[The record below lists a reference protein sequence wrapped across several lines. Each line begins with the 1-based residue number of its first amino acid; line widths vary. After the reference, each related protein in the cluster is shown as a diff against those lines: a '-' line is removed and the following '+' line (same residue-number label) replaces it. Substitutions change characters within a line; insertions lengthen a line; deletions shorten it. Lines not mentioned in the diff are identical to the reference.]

1 MFIADTYTP
10 TRVRFGPGKLKELAT
25 CKLPGKK
32 ALICVTEDGLMEKLG
47 LQSRVLEL
55 LKQNGVEAVVYD
67 KITPNPTRT
76 GVMNGAA
83 LAKKEGCDF
92 ILGLGGG
99 SSIDSAKGIAI
110 MVKNPGDL
118 WDYASVG
125 SGGKK
130 AVTGALPVVTVST
143 TSGTG
148 TETDP
153 YCVITK
159 EETGEKLDFT
169 LDEIF
174 PVLSIIDPELM
185 KTLPRNLTT
194 YQGFDAL
201 FHVAECYISNENE
214 NRMATLYTLDGVK
227 TVAGWLAT
235 AVKDGSNL
243 EARTHMAYVADILAG
258 YSQAIINTTSHH
270 IIGQTI
276 GGMFPKVP
284 HGLSLLFVAEAYYNK
299 VKVLRPELLDELGE
313 AMGVKADPSKP
324 GEAFVTALTSLLDE
338 TGIRKPAMSEYGIT
352 PDHFERIAEVT
363 VDVVGIDFE
372 KYTITKAD
380 IVEMLKASYR

>member
-1 MFIADTYTP
+1 MFVADSYIP
-10 TRVRFGPGKLKELAT
+10 TRVLFGAGKLNELAT
-25 CKLPGKK
+25 CALPGKK

-47 LQSRVLEL
+47 LQIRVVEL
-55 LKQNGVEAVVYD
+55 LKKNGVETVIYD
-67 KITPNPTRT
+67 RITPNPTRT

-83 LAKKEGCDF
+83 LVKDEGCDF
-92 ILGLGGG
+92 VIGLGGG

-110 MVKNPGDL
+110 MSKNPGDL

-125 SGGKK
+125 SGGRKQV
-130 AVTGALPVVTVST
+130 AGALPVVTVST

-159 EETGEKLDFT
+159 EETGEKIDFT

-185 KTLPRNLTT
+185 VTLPLNLTI

-201 FHVAECYISNENE
+201 FHCAECYISNEKH
-214 NRMATLYTLDGVK
+214 NRLATLYTLDGVE
-227 TVAGWLAT
+227 TVAKWLPVV
-235 AVKDGSNL
+235 VKDGSNI
-243 EARTHMAYVADILAG
+243 EARAQIAYAADILGG
-258 YSQAIINTTSHH
+258 YSQSLINTTSHH

-284 HGLSLLFVAEAYYNK
+284 HGLSLLFIAEAYYNK
-299 VKVLRPELLDELGE
+299 VKSLRPELLDELGE
-313 AMGVKADPSKP
+313 VMGIKADASKP
-324 GEAFVTALTSLLDE
+324 GEGFVTALVKLMDDAN
-338 TGIRKPAMSEYGIT
+338 IRKPAMSEYDIR
-352 PDHFERIAEVT
+352 PEHFEQIINTT
-363 VDVVGIDFE
+363 VDVVGIGFE
-372 KYTITKAD
+372 KYAISKND
-380 IVEMLKASYR
+380 IRKMLEDSYR